1 MIIWLVLLYTQT
13 ATIQVLIGKFVNY
26 SKQTVHC
33 PTFNPNSYRFTIQVN
48 TCRVFINK
56 ALKHSIWTQVESRII
71 SNYHLRS
78 IRTHFLD
85 RLSIII
91 YLLLFLV
98 IFFIYFI
105 VEYLLLY
112 IYSVVRIYFDILY
125 YTTDLLSHALVIFYK
140 LLKHYIL

>member
-48 TCRVFINK
+48 TCGVFINK

-71 SNYHLRS
+71 SNYYLHS

-85 RLSIII
+85 RLCIII
-91 YLLLFLV
+91 YLLLFTV
-98 IFFIYFI
+98 ISCHLFYIFYCWVFI
-105 VEYLLLY
+105 VIHLFSCAYLFWSLILHNRSCYLMLL
-112 IYSVVRIYFDILY
+112 
-125 YTTDLLSHALVIFYK
+125 
-140 LLKHYIL
+140 